1 MQIRPLAEA
10 EIGGGYVRRPGGL
23 STGGAKIANGAHL
36 SREWLL
42 GIPKASRN
50 ALVSIGYVELYPMA
64 PAPAYEE
71 VRKPGGVR
79 SERMALRQTAPGV

>member
-1 MQIRPLAEA
+1 MQIRPIDEA

-50 ALVSIGYVELYPMA
+50 ALVSVGYVELYPMA
-64 PAPAYEE
+64 PAQELAEA
-71 VRKPGGVR
+71 RKPSGVR
-79 SERMALRQTAPGV
+79 AERMVHKQVAAAL